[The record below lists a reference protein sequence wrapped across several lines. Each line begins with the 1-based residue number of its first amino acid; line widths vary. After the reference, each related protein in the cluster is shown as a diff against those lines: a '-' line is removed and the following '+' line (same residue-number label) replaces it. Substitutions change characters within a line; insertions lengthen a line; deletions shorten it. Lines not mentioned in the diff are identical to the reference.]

1 MLARSRS
8 ERASGRTRNQKHTL
22 FPAEEMSA
30 SLSPTFWHR
39 SRAPAWSRALAK
51 SRRVRRLLWA
61 ALKFPTGYRS
71 CLCPFQNN
79 TLVVVPVPVVVV
91 VVVNRSTTYC
101 IPVSLSV
108 YFLSSRM
115 PLPGTVLDRLC
126 PVHSV
131 LRSSLCVCLTEP
143 KLVSFSRNTMLGA
156 CLDDGAPPPITAS
169 WCRSAGASKI
179 CYAVAA
185 ILGAPCADLLNEGF
199 LRQTIRSVG
208 LTFDARRNRIYGVE
222 SPHMGRSTSQGLLQD
237 AHQLAAALH
246 HFGSSSI
253 PIRTYLEVGVWSA
266 QTSALVSA
274 YLLRKSRG
282 RHDYRGYACDRWGK
296 YITAHTKSILSQM
309 NVSFIIRHQNE
320 YQLLVA
326 DAGTVRIDLCFIDA
340 DHTYNGVRNDYEEL
354 KTKCRTMMF
363 HDTIDFDVLTRE
375 GGGVP
380 IFWSE
385 LVQSV
390 NRSRVY
396 EFISQP
402 AVYPPVL
409 GIGVLEP
416 NTLTGDGC
424 IDAAVWQ
431 PANMGAG
438 RRPQAIAFWEQWL
451 CKHVTQPSLT
461 RGLSNGS
468 WVSSLVTHCRAIHRQ
483 TELHTNGTSGK

>member
-1 MLARSRS
+1 M
-8 ERASGRTRNQKHTL
+8 
-22 FPAEEMSA
+22 
-30 SLSPTFWHR
+30 
-39 SRAPAWSRALAK
+39 
-51 SRRVRRLLWA
+51 
-61 ALKFPTGYRS
+61 
-71 CLCPFQNN
+71 
-79 TLVVVPVPVVVV
+79 
-91 VVVNRSTTYC
+91 
-101 IPVSLSV
+101 
-108 YFLSSRM
+108 
-115 PLPGTVLDRLC
+115 
-126 PVHSV
+126 HSV

-483 TELHTNGTSGK
+483 TELHTNGTSGSKGT